1 MHARVLPFD
10 GLTHWA
16 CTLPLFYESH
26 DASIQKQTAQS
37 RMLQY
42 RVIVYKLHCPRKNLR
57 VKLDAPCE
65 VKSRAAAWSRLPSLT
80 SLEVRLLLASTATS
94 LASIL
99 TRTSRRD
106 LTANHTIF
114 TFTFTSKDPRNSL
127 ANMPS
132 KKAPEKVWVVV
143 GPSMVNYLGVYTMP
157 TIQGVYAD
165 FNSANEAAAG
175 FGGHGHVAECP
186 VNYTSRYGA
195 SINCSPGVLL
205 THEIISTNT
214 ANVDTD
220 TKSKTKT
227 PKTPK
232 TEKDANGESTTKR
245 ASTKTTVP
253 DGLTG
258 SLDGLKLV
266 FTGTFT
272 HMDHKTC
279 VAATEKHGG
288 EVVTKLTESDFIVL
302 GTKPGPK
309 KVEEIAKEG
318 LRTMTEEEFYARIGA
333 DFEPPAKKAK
343 KA

>member
-1 MHARVLPFD
+1 MHTCVLPFN

-26 DASIQKQTAQS
+26 DGSIRKKKDRAIQNASVSGHSIQTSLPTK
-37 RMLQY
+37 
-42 RVIVYKLHCPRKNLR
+42 KLR

-65 VKSRAAAWSRLPSLT
+65 VKSRAAAWSRLPNLT

-106 LTANHTIF
+106 LTANQTI
-114 TFTFTSKDPRNSL
+114 FTFTSKDPRNSL

-157 TIQGVYAD
+157 TVQGVYAD

-195 SINCSPGVLL
+195 SINCPPAILL
-205 THEIISTNT
+205 THESISTNT

-232 TEKDANGESTTKR
+232 TEKDANGESATKR

-253 DGLTG
+253 DGITG

-288 EVVTKLTESDFIVL
+288 EIVTKLTESDFVVL

-309 KVEEIAKEG
+309 KVEEITKEG